1 MTFEVW
7 ISRMVTY
14 LHANNTRGKWRLCS
28 RCWRLT
34 VIILHLYLL
43 YLTIILQ
50 GRRRGRGRRL
60 RGWRGRQGDV
70 GRGRGLVRGRWGLR
84 HRPIGG
90 KARLR
95 GDDGCED

>member
-1 MTFEVW
+1 MRLEVW
-7 ISRMVTY
+7 MCRTVPY
-14 LHANNTRGKWRLCS
+14 LHAADTQGRLCS
-28 RCWRLT
+28 WCWRLT

-95 GDDGCED
+95 GDDG